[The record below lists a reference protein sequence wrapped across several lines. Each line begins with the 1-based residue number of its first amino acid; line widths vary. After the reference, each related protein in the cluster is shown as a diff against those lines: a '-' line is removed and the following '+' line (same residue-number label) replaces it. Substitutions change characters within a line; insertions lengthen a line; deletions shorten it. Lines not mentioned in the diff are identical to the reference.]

1 MPKPKVET
9 KTIKESLIERP
20 AEEEEQ
26 PISEIKDQIL
36 NLPLPNHLNH
46 LMRLFEQFEMN
57 LRLHKQRHDIWTC
70 SFDNL
75 KA

>member
-1 MPKPKVET
+1 MPNPKVET
-9 KTIKESLIERP
+9 KTTKDSLTERP
-20 AEEEEQ
+20 SEEEQ

-57 LRLHKQRHDIWTC
+57 LRLHK
-70 SFDNL
+70 
-75 KA
+75 